1 MIRNVFHQSFTYP
14 GEKLLRWMSIK
25 GEGSITE
32 FNQAVK
38 VVARDFNIDRVID
51 NDKYFS
57 FDRILDNFVNLL
69 HIEKSESSWN
79 IAETSLNILPGVN
92 NKGIIT
98 GSRNEYFMNK
108 LINLSLEKEDS
119 FMVYLVENSQ
129 QSFLGTNIDYIES
142 QIRGRDSVYSLF
154 SPATILITP
163 IDKKEDFTVI
173 AETLEIHKNEVSP
186 IDYAKFLPTLD
197 EFISLHESSPGS
209 VPSIHKPEKFEKFI
223 LQTGYI
229 QFSDEENF
237 NQLQGQILEDN
248 FLYRYPLHGFKY
260 KYYIHK
266 NGENYFLSDSSIG
279 FWKQVSRL
287 ENKFCFYVDNETIGG
302 ILLIPKGLKLP
313 KIYQKALSFCLGVS
327 PKSLKP
333 PRSDH
338 YTNPFMDIYLNIPN
352 NLAKILIED
361 KLNCQLT
368 NVSTKNE
375 IERYL
380 VI

>member
-38 VVARDFNIDRVID
+38 VVARDFKIDRVID

-69 HIEKSESSWN
+69 HIEISESSWN

>member
-69 HIEKSESSWN
+69 HIEISESSWN